1 MVEERTPLPLF
12 DGGIRAC
19 RIIGPSRPG
28 NIDISATAI
37 VNFAK
42 REEVRMY
49 IEKYIKKVFKVS
61 FFNANNVSVE
71 RCFVRNEFGRN

>member
-37 VNFAK
+37 SLISRNERKYVY
-42 REEVRMY
+42 REVYKES
-49 IEKYIKKVFKVS
+49 FQS
-61 FFNANNVSVE
+61 FF
-71 RCFVRNEFGRN
+71 F